1 MSTSNRFDAISK
13 ASVTASLREMLVTGL
28 WLTSFAQ
35 LLTLTRLQQQSS
47 RLGSVTSEKSCYAI
61 GGYVVEVE
69 SRPIR
74 DWCCVCEDAKGAICT
89 DAAPKAV
96 FNATDSIGRFQ
107 ARSVACLL
115 AGDKPAPGCTA
126 TCMEIPVRAS
136 FSGYGG

>member
-1 MSTSNRFDAISK
+1 MSMSNRFDAIAK

-28 WLTSFAQ
+28 WLTSLAP
-35 LLTLTRLQQQSS
+35 LLSLTRIHQQSN
-47 RLGSVTSEKSCYAI
+47 RLAAVTSEASCYAN

-74 DWCCVCEDAKGAICT
+74 DVCCVCEDAKGAICA

-96 FNATDSIGRFQ
+96 FSASDLIGRFQ
-107 ARSVACLL
+107 AQSIACLR

-126 TCMEIPVRAS
+126 ACTAIPVRAS
-136 FSGYGG
+136 FSGFGG